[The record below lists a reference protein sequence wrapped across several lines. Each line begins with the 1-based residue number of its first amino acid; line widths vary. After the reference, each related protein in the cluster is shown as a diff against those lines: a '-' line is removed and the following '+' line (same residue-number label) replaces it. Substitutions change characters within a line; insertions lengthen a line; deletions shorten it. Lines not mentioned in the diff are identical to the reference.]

1 MITRI
6 FKNNNFTVKLDRW
19 ENAPGTFEAFF
30 EMIQNDI
37 DAPDIC
43 TDFEIAPC
51 YYGNSYAVY
60 EVCFFVNEKPRFYHI
75 RPEALEAFNSHK
87 CARIEYRENAP
98 LFTLPTFYKF
108 DAFTNS
114 DGVKGTLYTLEKE
127 PSADEW
133 EAMGAA
139 GCERYRVQAQYA
151 PELAH
156 TAVFV
161 PNGTTFQFA

>member
-1 MITRI
+1 MKTRI
-6 FKNNNFTVKLDRW
+6 FKNNNFTVQLEEW
-19 ENAPGTFEAFF
+19 ETAPANFGEFL
-30 EMIQNDI
+30 EMLENDI
-37 DAPDIC
+37 DAPDVF
-43 TDFEIAPC
+43 TEYEIAPC

-60 EVCFFVNEKPRFYHI
+60 EVSFWVNGKPRIYHI
-75 RPEALEAFNSHK
+75 RPEALETFNAGK

-98 LFTLPTFYKF
+98 MFTLPTFYKF

-114 DGVKGTLYTLEKE
+114 DGVKGTLYTLENE

-161 PNGTTFQFA
+161 PAGTPFEFA